1 MIRESSTA
9 VPRDAELVEKI
20 SLILSVNKRRYVLV
34 ATYRRTD
41 ACNTK
46 HRDLVLRDVARA
58 RARARSLTV
67 RAHCSSISSISFHRI
82 GEKGLTTSR
91 ARQVDPSDD
100 FLASRPRRY
109 FHRRC
114 GYFWWLP
121 LPSLRLVTPR
131 NRTSGTRGIVRWW
144 TIPFSTTFSYLS
156 HRCRRS

>member
-20 SLILSVNKRRYVLV
+20 SLILSVNKGRYVLV
-34 ATYRRTD
+34 TTYRRTD

-46 HRDLVLRDVARA
+46 HRGLVLRDVARA
-58 RARARSLTV
+58 FVDGKSR
-67 RAHCSSISSISFHRI
+67 HCCSISSISFHRI
-82 GEKGLTTSR
+82 GEKGLATSR